1 MIVLMIVLAISVNG
15 LVQAAGGN
23 TYTLVYPEDEAS
35 QRQIKNEI
43 TEDGIGE
50 GSGGLEAT
58 RIYSKDGKLGTQEFS
73 FDRSESDK
81 RDMLVYTKE
90 MYCTLPGGA
99 GDTSPGTFSSS
110 APADSTYIRF
120 TMAIATPAGVGG
132 AMFDSD
138 SYPIWVGVLD
148 ENEHKIHIYKPG
160 VTNPTNGA
168 PDIPAINRDIG
179 LDVKEPFS
187 LPYKFIHSKLQ
198 TDNWLEGEVIT
209 GLSKSQM
216 NSKITKQCVN
226 HIVQRGSPPASNYQ
240 KLSDSEK
247 TAWDTAAESA
257 GLTKPSEASATPA
270 DNSAG
275 TGTNCQ
281 GGALGWILCP
291 LIDYMTQG
299 LRVVAGLIDGLM
311 QVRFLAQDD
320 SSKPIEL
327 AWRAFLSVAN
337 ILLVVA
343 FMVIIFSQSTSL
355 GLSNY
360 GIKRML
366 PRLVIAAI
374 LMNISFYICALA
386 IDISNIVG
394 SSIMGFLVGSGNS
407 IADSMT
413 RATGGSTGLL
423 GSATNVGISAV
434 LVFIAIMFLVPVVL
448 SVLLVFIM
456 LIGRQVV
463 LMVLVLV
470 SPLAFVAWLLPNTEK
485 YFKKWYGLFSELLI
499 LYPLVMLV
507 FGASLYMANVIG
519 GSNIFDNINLTP
531 F

>member
-1 MIVLMIVLAISVNG
+1 MKRFFRTGWAKGLLVAGFVSFSVMGVFLLTSSASADVGTSTNRLWSLGKNCHTIPNTTNGDFSAPWFEGSINCNDLEKKITENLDCASDGLFYSVDRVSPTDNSNVVPIWYVNPTAIKECYDKAKALLDTFAAPGKVCYSGDRGSPNHNRCKNNQEHLHETLGCSSFLIGDAGENG
-15 LVQAAGGN
+15 YEAIGPLVQN
-23 TYTLVYPEDEAS
+23 CS
-35 QRQIKNEI
+35 QRLSLVGDLKLTLAKDDGTEFVATTAVRDIGTAAD
-43 TEDGIGE
+43 TEDLGSIG
-50 GSGGLEAT
+50 
-58 RIYSKDGKLGTQEFS
+58 
-73 FDRSESDK
+73 
-81 RDMLVYTKE
+81 
-90 MYCTLPGGA
+90 GGA
-99 GDTSPGTFSSS
+99 G
-110 APADSTYIRF
+110 
-120 TMAIATPAGVGG
+120 GG
-132 AMFDSD
+132 S
-138 SYPIWVGVLD
+138 
-148 ENEHKIHIYKPG
+148 
-160 VTNPTNGA
+160 
-168 PDIPAINRDIG
+168 
-179 LDVKEPFS
+179 
-187 LPYKFIHSKLQ
+187 
-198 TDNWLEGEVIT
+198 GE
-209 GLSKSQM
+209 
-216 NSKITKQCVN
+216 
-226 HIVQRGSPPASNYQ
+226 
-240 KLSDSEK
+240 
-247 TAWDTAAESA
+247 
-257 GLTKPSEASATPA
+257 
-270 DNSAG
+270 

-281 GGALGWILCP
+281 GGALGWVLCP
-291 LIDYMTQG
+291 LIDYMTQA

-374 LMNISFYICALA
+374 LMNVSFYICALA
-386 IDISNIVG
+386 IDVSNIIG

-423 GSATNVGISAV
+423 GSVTNVGISAV
-434 LVFIAIMFLVPVVL
+434 LVFIAIMFLAPVVL
-448 SVLLVFIM
+448 SILLVFIM

-470 SPLAFVAWLLPNTEK
+470 SPLAFVAWLLPNTEQ

-499 LYPLVMLV
+499 LYPLVMLI

-519 GSNIFDNINLTP
+519 GSDIFNGVI
-531 F
+531 